1 MLKEHTLTQLRAL
14 RLDGMLQAL
23 AEGAPAASAA
33 ALSFDERIA
42 LLVQHEIDWREGKRV
57 ARLLKAA
64 KLKDS
69 SACVEDIDWRASRG
83 LDRGL
88 VTELASCDWLRRG
101 HNLLVT
107 GATGVGKTWIACAL
121 AQCAARRGFSVLYVR
136 CSRLLEELRIAHGDG
151 SFGRRL
157 AQLARIDLLVL
168 DDLALKPLV
177 PGEQND
183 LLELL
188 DDRIG
193 TRSTLITSQLEI
205 KLWHAWLAD
214 PTVAD
219 AILDRLVHSAHR
231 IALKGESLRKRP
243 RKPGESA

>member
-1 MLKEHTLTQLRAL
+1 MLTEHTLTQLRAL
-14 RLDGMLQAL
+14 RLDGMAHALQN
-23 AEGAPAASAA
+23 GAAASAEA
-33 ALSFDERIA
+33 TLGFDERLA
-42 LLVQHEIDWREGKRV
+42 MLVQQEIDWRDGKRV

-64 KLKDS
+64 KLKHS
-69 SACVEDIDWRASRG
+69 GASLPDIDWRASRG

-88 VTELASCDWLRRG
+88 INELSTCDWLRRG
-101 HNLLVT
+101 HNVLLT
-107 GATGVGKTWIACAL
+107 GATGLGKTWLACAL
-121 AQCAARRGFSVLYVR
+121 AHHAARCGFSVLYVR

-151 SFGRRL
+151 SFARRL
-157 AQLARIDLLVL
+157 AQLARIELIVL
-168 DDLALKPLV
+168 DDFALTPLV

-193 TRSTLITSQLEI
+193 LRSTLITSQLDV
-205 KLWHAWLAD
+205 KHWHAWLAD

-231 IALKGESLRKRP
+231 IALKGETLRKSAR
-243 RKPGESA
+243 RSESA

>member
-1 MLKEHTLTQLRAL
+1 LLNEQTLTQLRCL
-14 RLDGMLQAL
+14 RLDGMVHAIEDE
-23 AEGAPAASAA
+23 ATVRSAA
-33 ALSFDERIA
+33 TLSFEERLAMLI
-42 LLVQHEIDWREGKRV
+42 QREIDWRDAKRV

-69 SACVEDIDWRASRG
+69 SACIEDIDWRASRN
-83 LDRGL
+83 LNRGL
-88 VTELASCDWLRRG
+88 ITELTSCDWLRRG
-101 HNLLVT
+101 HNVLIT
-107 GATGVGKTWIACAL
+107 GATGLGKTWLACAL
-121 AQCAARRGFSVLYVR
+121 AHQAVRSGFSVFYAR

-151 SFGRRL
+151 SFSRRL
-157 AQLARIDLLVL
+157 AQLARIDLLLL
-168 DDLALKPLV
+168 DDFALAPLV

-193 TRSTLITSQLEI
+193 TRSTMITSQLDV
-205 KLWHAWLAD
+205 KLWHSWLAD

-231 IALKGESLRKRP
+231 IALKGETMRGNRKNR
-243 RKPGESA
+243 ESA